1 MVQLGDTYLLDVPDD
16 GDVLNAL
23 GVMLAIDCIESDTS
37 CGVSQSIAEGTANN

>member
-37 CGVSQSIAEGTANN
+37 RGVSQSVAEGTAN